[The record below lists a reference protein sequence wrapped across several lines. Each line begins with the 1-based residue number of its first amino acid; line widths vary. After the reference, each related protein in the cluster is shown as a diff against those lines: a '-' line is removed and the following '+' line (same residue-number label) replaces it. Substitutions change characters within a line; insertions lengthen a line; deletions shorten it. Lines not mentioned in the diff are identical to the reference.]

1 MVIVFTANNRDL
13 KVTAGLMSRF
23 IFPACSETL
32 LERYSKYCVSFDYPI
47 GISIMENGFRDE
59 FISRVSGHVQF
70 RFEYPLENINVM
82 WDTVASTPEL
92 VAALDARA

>member
-47 GISIMENGFRDE
+47 GISIMENGSGMNSYPESPGMFNLGLSILLR
-59 FISRVSGHVQF
+59 IS
-70 RFEYPLENINVM
+70 
-82 WDTVASTPEL
+82 T
-92 VAALDARA
+92 